1 MRNKLCYSSVEPTRL
16 FASELMSLIILH
28 NFYFMFHRSPNGKYF
43 ALKQIEGTGISM
55 SACREI
61 AVSLGNYHAHL

>member
-1 MRNKLCYSSVEPTRL
+1 MQEFVLVCKKYTTQVKSFKYYVKESTIVFICSD
-16 FASELMSLIILH
+16 
-28 NFYFMFHRSPNGKYF
+28 GKEIY

-61 AVSLGNYHAHL
+61 AVSIYCNYSNTPDG